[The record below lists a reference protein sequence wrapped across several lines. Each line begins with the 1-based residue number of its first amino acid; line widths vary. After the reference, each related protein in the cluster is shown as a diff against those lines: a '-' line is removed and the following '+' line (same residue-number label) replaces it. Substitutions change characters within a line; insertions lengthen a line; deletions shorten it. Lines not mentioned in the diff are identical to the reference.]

1 MFRSDRYL
9 ARVRSRP
16 CCFCYLPGPSDPHHY
31 RGPKGMAIKP
41 SDAFT
46 VPLCRLHHDEFH
58 RSGKLGDMTRAQTM
72 GMFDGVAVFLL
83 AAYVEEIE
91 R

>member
-1 MFRSDRYL
+1 
-9 ARVRSRP
+9 
-16 CCFCYLPGPSDPHHY
+16 
-31 RGPKGMAIKP
+31 MAIKP